1 MSRNPRHQ
9 IYPAVGDLPAA
20 ERSGS
25 LVRLW
30 RMRTELLLTAGLALV
45 LLAAVGGGRWV
56 PFLALTSAVSV
67 PAVTRV
73 GRNWIVAHAW
83 CVASRHRLQRL
94 CLETTMHTRAGRI
107 PLILW
112 ITPTAPWG
120 EGAGSHQSGHLRGG
134 LRGLRRGDRGGLL
147 RAGRQDPQAPQM
159 GPPGDRRNHPQGPE
173 RGRGRAGRRTAV
185 RQERLGLAEV
195 HPRRDRGATRQSAR
209 AAHPG
214 LTSFRP
220 RTGDAP
226 RRTGVP

>member
-56 PFLALTSAVSV
+56 PFLALTSAVSA

-112 ITPTAPWG
+112 ITPTARGEKALVLTRAGICAEDFEAYAGEIEAACFARDVRIHKHRRWAHLVIVEIIRRDQS
-120 EGAGSHQSGHLRGG
+120 EGAVAPGVERLYGRSGWVSLKST
-134 LRGLRRGDRGGLL
+134 
-147 RAGRQDPQAPQM
+147 RAETEE
-159 GPPGDRRNHPQGPE
+159 PPG
-173 RGRGRAGRRTAV
+173 RAPA
-185 RQERLGLAEV
+185 LLIPA
-195 HPRRDRGATRQSAR
+195 
-209 AAHPG
+209 
-214 LTSFRP
+214 
-220 RTGDAP
+220 
-226 RRTGVP
+226 